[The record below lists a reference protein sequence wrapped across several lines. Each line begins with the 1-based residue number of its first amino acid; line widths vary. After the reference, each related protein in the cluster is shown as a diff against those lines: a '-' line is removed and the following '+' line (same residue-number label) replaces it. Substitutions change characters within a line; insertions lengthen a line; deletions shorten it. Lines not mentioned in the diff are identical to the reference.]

1 MCYNEHR
8 DERSVF
14 MQRNTEWDEKAGRY
28 LLTNPDLTHPS
39 VNELIQIIGYLE
51 DLQEEE
57 EKEKL
62 IYGW

>member
-1 MCYNEHR
+1 MCYNERR

-14 MQRNTEWDEKAGRY
+14 MQRNTEWDKEAGRY

-39 VNELIQIIGYLE
+39 VNELIQVIGYLE
-51 DLQEEE
+51 DLLQE

-62 IYGW
+62 IYV